1 MLHHSQPTTPVE
13 NCSVWADGMFHIYIY
28 THTHT
33 YTYMHAHTHMHTHT
47 HNLNKTARQKD
58 KHTKINTVLPRRLT
72 DELSELV
79 QTKSTYTSETSSA
92 IPEMET
98 SSMYVLVTHQC

>member
-1 MLHHSQPTTPVE
+1 
-13 NCSVWADGMFHIYIY
+13 
-28 THTHT
+28 
-33 YTYMHAHTHMHTHT
+33 MHAHTHMHTHT